1 MTRKAAY
8 AGFSYLAGMLAASFL
23 SSILSV
29 SAGFL
34 FLCLGICIYAFF
46 GSSLSQRLRKTAF
59 CSVAFAAGALL
70 YCGYDVIICQRIIAH
85 ENQPFYGEVQII
97 SSSVYSEDNAFYTAR
112 CTFPDGTHGK
122 TGFYSTDSSL
132 IRGDRIELSGKLY
145 IPSDDGFF
153 NSESYY
159 RTMNVFLLLKNV
171 KEGRKTQLENNPF
184 RIINEYRQRTSSL
197 IRKYVTGDEAELII
211 GMLFGNRCWNMSH
224 QTEQM
229 LYRSGIGHIAAVSGM
244 HMAVAAGIAAAVL
257 TAAGCPKHMKFIA
270 TALVCGLFA
279 MTADFTPSVVRSYIM
294 IMLVYTASLFNR
306 QSDPLS
312 SLGTAIILLTAA
324 SPFSVRN
331 PSFLLSV
338 SGVLGTAVF
347 APAMVEAI
355 EQRINIKRRKKG
367 KEDYTAGAFVTS
379 AAAAVCAGAAVF
391 PASAALFDEIS
402 VISPLT
408 NLLLSPLCTAVL
420 TISFA
425 GAAVCLIFGGIGG
438 GLFLAAGV
446 ICRFVLKAAA
456 FFSSLSGASIPS
468 GLEILPPIIIIT
480 VSAAVI
486 CCLLT
491 DDVFSTSA
499 VLAASVFI
507 SICAVHIFS
516 IYPSDTEITVLTEG
530 NGCIVL
536 VKNNSCTQLYDFMG
550 SSRGAEK
557 AMRNIRRSGAEN
569 AGLIMLSRKC
579 EYMRSVYEE
588 LFPSFT
594 ITDPVSKSGL
604 TYSEEDTI
612 IKFGNTRIYP
622 CNGYTVIE
630 TDGAEII
637 VVNKKCTVPDKQ
649 YDLCIYNT
657 QSDVTVDAL
666 AYISADEDFH
676 GSIPA
681 GIPCTVCVSADYTVS
696 GGKIAPK
703 EEIAWLR

>member
-1 MTRKAAY
+1 MIRIA
-8 AGFSYLAGMLAASFL
+8 
-23 SSILSV
+23 V
-29 SAGFL
+29 
-34 FLCLGICIYAFF
+34 
-46 GSSLSQRLRKTAF
+46 
-59 CSVAFAAGALL
+59 CSVAFSVGVLL
-70 YCGYDVIICQRIIAH
+70 YSGYDMIIRERIIQQ
-85 ENQPFYGEVQII
+85 ENELFCGQVQII

-132 IRGDRIELSGKLY
+132 IRGDCIELSGKLY

-159 RTMNVFLLLKNV
+159 RTMNIFLLLKNV
-171 KEGRKTQLENNPF
+171 EEGRKTQLENNPF
-184 RIINEYRQRTSSL
+184 RIINEYRQHTSSL

-270 TALVCGLFA
+270 TAIICGLFA

-294 IMLVYTASLFNR
+294 IMLVYAASLFNR

-312 SLGTAIILLTAA
+312 SLGAAIILLTAA

-347 APAMVEAI
+347 APALVEAI
-355 EQRINIKRRKKG
+355 EQRINTKRRKKG
-367 KEDYTAGAFVTS
+367 REEYKAGAFVTS
-379 AAAAVCAGAAVF
+379 AAAAVCAGVTVF

-402 VISPLT
+402 VISPVT

-425 GAAVCLIFGGIGG
+425 GAAVCTVFGGIGG

-446 ICRFVLKAAA
+446 ICRCVLSAVS
-456 FFSSLSGASIPS
+456 FFGSLSGASIPS
-468 GLEILPPIIIIT
+468 GLEILPPLIVIT
-480 VSAAVI
+480 AIVSIV

-491 DDVFSTSA
+491 DDIFSTAA
-499 VLAASVFI
+499 VMTASVFI
-507 SICAVHIFS
+507 SICAVRIYDIF
-516 IYPSDTEITVLTEG
+516 PDGTEITVLTEG
-530 NGCIVL
+530 SGCIVL
-536 VKNNSCTQLYDFMG
+536 VKNDAYTQLYDFMG
-550 SSRGAEK
+550 STKGAEQ
-557 AMRNIRRSGAEN
+557 ALSSIRRTGAEN
-569 AGLIMLSRKC
+569 TGIIMLSRRC
-579 EYMRSVYEE
+579 EYMHSVYNE
-588 LFPSFT
+588 LFPNVPQ
-594 ITDPVSKSGL
+594 TDPVSKNGL

-612 IKFGNTRIYP
+612 IKFGDTIIYP
-622 CNGYTVIE
+622 HDGFTIIE

-637 VVNKKCTVPDKQ
+637 VVNKKCTVPDKL

-657 QSDVTVDAL
+657 SADVNVNAL
-666 AYISADEDFH
+666 AYMSSDEDFH
-676 GSIPA
+676 GNIPA
-681 GIPCTVCVSADYTVS
+681 GIPYSGCVCTDYTVS
-696 GGKIAPK
+696 GGKISPK
-703 EEIAWLR
+703 EDIAWLR